1 MKTAFIFPGQGSQYV
16 GMGKDIY
23 DNFDEVKEIFSEAD
37 RSLGFSLSDLCF
49 FGPEEELKKTKNTQP
64 AILTHSISTFILLAN
79 KGIRPDCVA
88 GHSVGEYSAL
98 VAAQALEFSDA
109 VKLVRIR
116 GELMSEAD
124 TGGMLAVLG
133 LTKDEVLEICSKAS
147 EFGII
152 EPANFNCPGQIVVS
166 GENQA
171 IEKAIDTIKAK
182 GKGKV
187 IQLSVSGPFHSSL
200 MDDAGNKLK
209 EYLKN
214 INIKEAKI
222 KIIANFNADYVKTP
236 EEIKNALAK
245 QVSNPVRWE
254 ETILRMLND
263 GVEKFI
269 EVGPGKV
276 LSSLVKR
283 IKKDCFITNVED
295 ILSFHFAE
303 KLL

>member
-23 DNFDEVKEIFSEAD
+23 DNFNEVKKIFDESDE
-37 RSLGFSLSDLCF
+37 SLGFPLSDLCF
-49 FGPEEELKKTKNTQP
+49 FGPEEELRKTKNTQP
-64 AILTHSISTFILLAN
+64 AILTHSISAFILLAN
-79 KGIRPDCVA
+79 KGIKPDCVA

-98 VAAQALEFSDA
+98 VAAGSIQFSDA

-124 TGGMLAVLG
+124 SGSMLAILG
-133 LTKDEVLEICSKAS
+133 LTKDEVLEICSKVS

-152 EPANFNCPGQIVVS
+152 EPANFNCPGQVVVS
-166 GENQA
+166 GESLA
-171 IEKAIDTIKAK
+171 IDKAIDMIKTK

-200 MDDAGNKLK
+200 MNDAGNKLK

>member
-1 MKTAFIFPGQGSQYV
+1 MKTAILFPGQGSQYV
-16 GMGKDIY
+16 GMGKDLY
-23 DNFDEVKEIFSEAD
+23 DNFDGVKKIFDESDE
-37 RSLGFSLSDLCF
+37 SLGFSLSDFCF

-64 AILTHSISTFILLAN
+64 AILIHSISAFILLAN

-124 TGGMLAVLG
+124 NGGMLALLG

-171 IEKAIDTIKAK
+171 IEKAIDMIKVK
-182 GKGKV
+182 GKGKI

-263 GVEKFI
+263 GVKRFI

-283 IKKDCFITNVED
+283 IKKDCFIANVED
-295 ILSFHFAE
+295 INSFHSLE